1 MDSLSVLAM
10 AAAAAPRSQV
20 PHYVPNFSIRKARSE
35 DIPLLGPVERSAAEI
50 FRTVNLGSLADD
62 ETTVAPSILATMADS
77 NHLLVAV
84 NESDQPIGFVGG
96 MNIDGNFH
104 IVEISVAQAV
114 QGKGVGSALMAEM
127 TRQVKEEKFMVMTLT
142 TYRNVAWNGPWYK
155 KLGFQEVTAEEMG
168 KEYLKI
174 WDVESQHGHD
184 MASRCVMR
192 KSL

>member
-20 PHYVPNFSIRKARSE
+20 PHSVPNFSIRKARSE

-62 ETTVAPSILATMADS
+62 ETTVAPSILATMVDS

-96 MNIDGNFH
+96 MDIDGNFH

-155 KLGFQEVTAEEMG
+155 KMGFQEVTAEEMG

>member
-1 MDSLSVLAM
+1 
-10 AAAAAPRSQV
+10 
-20 PHYVPNFSIRKARSE
+20 
-35 DIPLLGPVERSAAEI
+35 VERSAAEI

-62 ETTVAPSILATMADS
+62 ETTVAPSILATMVDS

-96 MNIDGNFH
+96 MDIDGNFH

-155 KLGFQEVTAEEMG
+155 KMGFQEVTAEEMG

>member
-20 PHYVPNFSIRKARSE
+20 PHSVPNFSIRKARSE

-62 ETTVAPSILATMADS
+62 ETTVAPSILATMVDS

-96 MNIDGNFH
+96 MDIDGNFH

>member
-10 AAAAAPRSQV
+10 AAAAASRSQV
-20 PHYVPNFSIRKARSE
+20 PHSVPNFSIRKARSE
-35 DIPLLGPVERSAAEI
+35 DIPLLGAVERSAAEI
-50 FRTVNLGSLADD
+50 FRTVNLGSLVDD
-62 ETTVAPSILATMADS
+62 GTTVAPFVLATMADS

-84 NESDQPIGFVGG
+84 NELDQPIGFVGG
-96 MNIDGNFH
+96 MDIDGNFH

-127 TRQVKEEKFMVMTLT
+127 TRQVKEEKFMAMTLT
-142 TYRNVAWNGPWYK
+142 TYRNVAWNGPWYTK
-155 KLGFQEVTAEEMG
+155 MGFQEVTAEEMG
-168 KEYLKI
+168 REYLKI

>member
-20 PHYVPNFSIRKARSE
+20 PHSVPNFSIRKARSE

>member
-20 PHYVPNFSIRKARSE
+20 PHSVPNFSIRKARSE

-96 MNIDGNFH
+96 MDIDGNFH